1 MSGVAPP
8 NGTRDNDPVTVRR
21 ALAQA
26 LAEYLDAP
34 RVREAVTLWCQQ
46 FQGRGALFL
55 GLSRYCRQIADG
67 FGLAG
72 KEAELHLKI
81 FRALQSDP
89 QSLPDDPLSSQPFES
104 TEPGSLP
111 PGSVAPSAPRLGE
124 GAAAMQAFFAAIEA
138 QLSRDLPVGLTPA
151 RVRRALIRHATSL
164 PRPQQHAASLWWSGQ
179 VSTLDGDWPA
189 GGHGTL
195 LVNVMYVALAE
206 LLGPVRADA
215 CFTHAVDRLEASGA
229 PALTGIRRYL

>member
-1 MSGVAPP
+1 MSGSAS
-8 NGTRDNDPVTVRR
+8 TRASRDNDPVTVRR
-21 ALAQA
+21 ALAHA
-26 LAEYLDAP
+26 LAEYLEAP
-34 RVREAVTLWCQQ
+34 RVRDAVMLWCQQ

-72 KEAELHLKI
+72 KEAELHLRI

-89 QSLPDDPLSSQPFES
+89 RRLPDDPLSSQPFES

-111 PGSVAPSAPRLGE
+111 PGSVAPVAPRLGE
-124 GAAAMQAFFAAIEA
+124 GVAALQAFFAAIEA

-151 RVRRALIRHATSL
+151 RVRRALIRHAASL

-195 LVNVMYVALAE
+195 LINVMYVALAE

-215 CFTHAVDRLEASGA
+215 CFTQAVDRLEASGV
-229 PALTGIRRYL
+229 PALTGIRGYL

>member
-1 MSGVAPP
+1 MSGSAS
-8 NGTRDNDPVTVRR
+8 TSASRDNDPVTVRR
-21 ALAQA
+21 ALAHA
-26 LAEYLDAP
+26 LAEYLEAP
-34 RVREAVTLWCQQ
+34 RVRDAVMLWCQQ

-72 KEAELHLKI
+72 KEAELHLRI

-89 QSLPDDPLSSQPFES
+89 RRLPDDPLSSQPFES

-111 PGSVAPSAPRLGE
+111 PGSVAPVAPRLGE
-124 GAAAMQAFFAAIEA
+124 GVAALQAFFAAIEA

-151 RVRRALIRHATSL
+151 RVRRALIRHAASL

-195 LVNVMYVALAE
+195 LINVMYVALAE

-215 CFTHAVDRLEASGA
+215 CFTQAVDRLEASGV
-229 PALTGIRRYL
+229 PALTGIRGYL

>member
-1 MSGVAPP
+1 MSGGAS
-8 NGTRDNDPVTVRR
+8 TSASRDNDPVTVRR
-21 ALAQA
+21 ALAHA
-26 LAEYLDAP
+26 LAEYLEAP
-34 RVREAVTLWCQQ
+34 RVRDAVMLWCQQ

-72 KEAELHLKI
+72 KEAELHLRI

-89 QSLPDDPLSSQPFES
+89 RRLPDDPLSSQPFES

-111 PGSVAPSAPRLGE
+111 PGSVAPVAPRLGE
-124 GAAAMQAFFAAIEA
+124 GVAALQAFFAAIEA

-151 RVRRALIRHATSL
+151 RARRALIRHAASL

-195 LVNVMYVALAE
+195 LINVMYVALAE

-215 CFTHAVDRLEASGA
+215 CFTQAVDRLEASGV
-229 PALTGIRRYL
+229 PALTGIRGYL